1 MDDIKMAEWAKWLE
15 GCVRTLFE
23 VGPVAIAMFARL
35 PGGESMTAYC
45 DAEPLDAT
53 WAVERL
59 RPSVIRWTWTQSAGT
74 WRRPGGGRAFPPY
87 SSARRAASRS
97 ASSGTTSAGATI
109 PRCTTCSGWSMPSIS
124 VSRSIFSEGQLK
136 MEELKNLKAQ
146 QEAAERNA
154 GAQAPC
160 RPETCERLHTA
171 KYIAELNQKCV
182 CLSKELAAAVQ
193 EREADRRRLM
203 EAYRQMRREPLF
215 SSEMLGDMARCGYR
229 CDEYT
234 VLPDGSRR
242 MHFGFVHDAND
253 ASQELRRSK
262 ERIEVLGRELET
274 QAKETEEMR
283 AELEW
288 LREERAKLSQ
298 NYDALAA
305 LEANRY
311 TYSNSGAYARCS
323 RTRLSLSTPTTSGS
337 SGP

>member
-1 MDDIKMAEWAKWLE
+1 
-15 GCVRTLFE
+15 
-23 VGPVAIAMFARL
+23 
-35 PGGESMTAYC
+35 
-45 DAEPLDAT
+45 
-53 WAVERL
+53 
-59 RPSVIRWTWTQSAGT
+59 
-74 WRRPGGGRAFPPY
+74 
-87 SSARRAASRS
+87 
-97 ASSGTTSAGATI
+97 
-109 PRCTTCSGWSMPSIS
+109 
-124 VSRSIFSEGQLK
+124 
-136 MEELKNLKAQ
+136 MEELKNLKAA

-171 KYIAELNQKCV
+171 KYIAERNIKRNAELNQRCV
-182 CLSKELAAAVQ
+182 CLSKELAAAV
-193 EREADRRRLM
+193 
-203 EAYRQMRREPLF
+203 RREPLF

-242 MHFGFVHDAND
+242 MHFGFGHDAND

-305 LEANRY
+305 LEAKERQQLRRIRSLLEDPLVVINTDDERKLRPVKN
-311 TYSNSGAYARCS
+311 TS
-323 RTRLSLSTPTTSGS
+323 RQYVYHTLVKVQAVLGLTRLWTEAAGD
-337 SGP
+337 GG

>member
-1 MDDIKMAEWAKWLE
+1 
-15 GCVRTLFE
+15 
-23 VGPVAIAMFARL
+23 
-35 PGGESMTAYC
+35 
-45 DAEPLDAT
+45 
-53 WAVERL
+53 
-59 RPSVIRWTWTQSAGT
+59 
-74 WRRPGGGRAFPPY
+74 
-87 SSARRAASRS
+87 
-97 ASSGTTSAGATI
+97 
-109 PRCTTCSGWSMPSIS
+109 
-124 VSRSIFSEGQLK
+124 

-171 KYIAELNQKCV
+171 KYIADRNIKRNAELNQRCV

-193 EREADRRRLM
+193 EREADRRQLM

-229 CDEYT
+229 CDEYS

-242 MHFGFVHDAND
+242 MHFGFGHDAND

-262 ERIEVLGRELET
+262 KRIEVLGRELET

-305 LEANRY
+305 LEAKERQQLRRIRSLLEDPLVVINTDDERKLRPVKN
-311 TYSNSGAYARCS
+311 TS
-323 RTRLSLSTPTTSGS
+323 RQYVYHTLVKVQAVLGLTRLWTEAAGD
-337 SGP
+337 GG